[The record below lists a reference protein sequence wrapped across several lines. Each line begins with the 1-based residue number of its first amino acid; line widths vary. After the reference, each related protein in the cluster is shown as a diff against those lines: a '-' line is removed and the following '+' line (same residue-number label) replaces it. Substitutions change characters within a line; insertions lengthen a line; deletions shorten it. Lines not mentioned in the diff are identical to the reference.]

1 MRLKGKIVTW
11 NERKAF
17 GFIRLLQTKNTNKDI
32 FVHTSDIKNLRRSPQ
47 VGDLV
52 TFSLT
57 EDERGRKRAADAVIP
72 AAQHKAKNNT
82 VKEYNI
88 LLAILFSLF
97 LISCY
102 LAKKVE
108 AELVLGYLV
117 FSMITFI
124 VYYFDKKS
132 SLKRS
137 TARTSEQTLLLLGLF
152 GGWPGS
158 IIAQQFLRHK
168 SSKKAFRRLFWLTV
182 ILNILALTLY
192 LHFK

>member
-57 EDERGRKRAADAVIP
+57 EVERGRKRAADAVIP

>member
-137 TARTSEQTLLLLGLF
+137 TARTSEQTLLF